1 MNYQTALA
9 SYDNVRKQA
18 SAESASP
25 HKLIE
30 MLYDGALER
39 IAQAKGA
46 IEFNQVEMKGN
57 KINAAISIV
66 GGLRESLDRDQGG
79 DISANLDGL
88 YVYIQS
94 VLVQAHRNSDIKKLN
109 EAATLLSELRSAWVE
124 IG

>member
-1 MNYQTALA
+1 MNYQSAMA

-46 IEFNQVEMKGN
+46 IEYKQTELKG
-57 KINAAISIV
+57 KRINAAIGVI
-66 GGLRESLDRDQGG
+66 GGLRESLDRDKGG
-79 DISANLDGL
+79 EISANLDAL
-88 YVYIQS
+88 YVYIQGLLVKAHMENDLAKLDEAG
-94 VLVQAHRNSDIKKLN
+94 VLLGD
-109 EAATLLSELRSAWVE
+109 LRSAWVQ
-124 IG
+124 IS